1 VLFVLGGAC
10 RYRVVASDS
19 FAVRVM
25 GNMSS
30 TTPGGGEVDV
40 RLVLTRS
47 LDRRQ
52 RQRHDLVVVA
62 LDAGRPPLSGSV
74 AVTVHV
80 DDVQPHPTSP
90 RFDNDT
96 YLVSGALGCWRGCLS
111 AARCRLAFG
120 PLIIP
125 CIICMMYLLPATDT
139 HLQQCCCR
147 KTGST

>member
-120 PLIIP
+120 PSTHYTVHHLYDVLVACYRHAP
-125 CIICMMYLLPATDT
+125 AAVLLP
-139 HLQQCCCR
+139 
-147 KTGST
+147 